1 MPPACEGILTYAP
14 EQALANLPMPACA
27 ALSSNR
33 TQASR
38 VDKRVEPLM
47 HVQGTPVSMPALT
60 SAVLLVVQ
68 ASGQISV
75 HALVRGPESAHGR
88 PFAPW
93 RALKGNAS
101 RRRRERDPAPL
112 MRR

>member
-60 SAVLLVVQ
+60 SAVLLPP
-68 ASGQISV
+68 I
-75 HALVRGPESAHGR
+75 
-88 PFAPW
+88 
-93 RALKGNAS
+93 RALAGAQGLGT
-101 RRRRERDPAPL
+101 APHRPL
-112 MRR
+112 PK